1 MTSTRSNDTAAETNG
16 SKGTTAAGEKH
27 AIDSKDTGGSPQAKR
42 VKRDEADDGNQ
53 LTLEESFAKKGDT
66 KPNAGKVHEEEKEG
80 GKADS
85 KAETKDDAKKGD
97 AEGDDDTEME
107 DSKDQDDK
115 EAQGKDIDSKSANPD
130 STAEKPHEDP
140 DVPSSILEKG
150 LIYFFIRA
158 RVNIDEPEQVNDIA
172 RSYLILRPLAKDAR
186 LGDGPIG
193 DAGNSRLLALP
204 KKVLPE
210 SGRDKFMVFV
220 EKSGASF
227 ADLKEGFLQGAE
239 TMTKTQGTSTT
250 PPATP
255 AAEGVY
261 VITSTGRDSHLA
273 YMITL
278 PEELGE
284 VQKDLGVK
292 DQGSFIISTKN
303 PEQPSPANTQLPEG
317 PGFTKE
323 IQNEF
328 QSRRWLPSKPAHFDF
343 PNAQILLIG
352 ESSGI
357 EKAVEPQKKDQKNG
371 KEEPEEV
378 LKNLEEDD
386 VNRMK
391 HLGNSD
397 SEAIFKDLRAS
408 ADDYPKLMTTF

>member
-1 MTSTRSNDTAAETNG
+1 MVATRSNNTHAKADGAHGDA
-16 SKGTTAAGEKH
+16 AAGEKH
-27 AIDSKDTGGSPQAKR
+27 VIDNQDNGASPDAKR
-42 VKRDEADDGNQ
+42 VKRDEADDEKQ
-53 LTLEESFAKKGDT
+53 TTIEESFAKSGESKPTTTTDESRHNEADKQT
-66 KPNAGKVHEEEKEG
+66 KN
-80 GKADS
+80 DN
-85 KAETKDDAKKGD
+85 
-97 AEGDDDTEME
+97 DTEMG
-107 DSKDQDDK
+107 DSKDADSDNK
-115 EAQGKDIDSKSANPD
+115 VDAKPTSKSD
-130 STAEKPHEDP
+130 TAEKPHEDP

-172 RSYLILRPLAKDAR
+172 RSYFILRPLARDAR
-186 LGDGPIG
+186 LGEGPIG

-204 KKVLPE
+204 KKVLPQ
-210 SGRDKFMVFV
+210 SGKDRFMVFV

-227 ADLKEGFLQGAE
+227 KELKETFLQGAE
-239 TMTKTQGTSTT
+239 NVTKTQGTSTT

-255 AAEGVY
+255 VAEGVY

-278 PEELGE
+278 PGELGE

-292 DQGSFIISTKN
+292 EQGSFIVSTKN

-317 PGFTKE
+317 PGFSKE
-323 IQNEF
+323 IQDEF
-328 QSRRWLPSKPAHFDF
+328 QGRRWLPSKPAHFDY

-357 EKAVEPQKKDQKNG
+357 EKAVEPQQKDQKNG
-371 KEEPEEV
+371 KEEAEEV
-378 LKNLEEDD
+378 LKDLEDD
-386 VNRMK
+386 DVDRMK
-391 HLGNSD
+391 HLGDSD